1 MSISGWRASFKNLF
15 ALAPY
20 IVETQNERYQAILWK
35 GNTDDECLVI
45 FVNVVVEIE
54 EVGQAFSFFPLFFK
68 ECLLFFR
75 TGWPKQSILKENF
88 NIDQYN
94 QPHNFITRRCALMWR
109 VLVNNSRKTNISL
122 LKCSV
127 ESASSDFCKAP

>member
-1 MSISGWRASFKNLF
+1 MSISSWRASFKNLF

-54 EVGQAFSFFPLFFK
+54 EVGQAFSSFLSFSLFF
-68 ECLLFFR
+68 
-75 TGWPKQSILKENF
+75 
-88 NIDQYN
+88 
-94 QPHNFITRRCALMWR
+94 
-109 VLVNNSRKTNISL
+109 
-122 LKCSV
+122 
-127 ESASSDFCKAP
+127 

>member
-35 GNTDDECLVI
+35 GNTNDECLVI

-54 EVGQAFSFFPLFFK
+54 EVGQAFSSFSLFF
-68 ECLLFFR
+68 
-75 TGWPKQSILKENF
+75 
-88 NIDQYN
+88 
-94 QPHNFITRRCALMWR
+94 
-109 VLVNNSRKTNISL
+109 
-122 LKCSV
+122 
-127 ESASSDFCKAP
+127 